1 MRKSVPATRRNR
13 FVPILEDEAELKR
26 LVSYKEPDDAY
37 LVLLDRSGQI
47 VAQRPGSFSATG
59 YRQFEREILA
69 LLNGK

>member
-1 MRKSVPATRRNR
+1 MRKSVPATRRDR

>member
-1 MRKSVPATRRNR
+1 MRKSVPATRRDR
-13 FVPILEDEAELKR
+13 FVPMLEDEAELKR
-26 LVSYKEPDDAY
+26 LVRYKEPDDAY